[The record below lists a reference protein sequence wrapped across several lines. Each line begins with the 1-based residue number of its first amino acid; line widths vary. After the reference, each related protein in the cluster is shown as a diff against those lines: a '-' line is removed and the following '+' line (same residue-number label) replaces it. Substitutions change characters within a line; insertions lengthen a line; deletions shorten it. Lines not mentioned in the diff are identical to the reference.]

1 MTTRT
6 EGLADT
12 LKNEV
17 EKILKQQGVKE
28 CFDGN
33 KIVIVAKAEG
43 VSVKIAAP
51 ALKKPR
57 SAPKLT
63 KLESAKI
70 KEVKMTLKEHLD
82 VAYLVVLLMRVKQEL
97 KKVILSSLDA
107 NKKQM
112 IKDIV
117 LDVSRDLSTKLLEVK

>member
-17 EKILKQQGVKE
+17 EKILAQKGVKE

-33 KIVIVAKAEG
+33 RIVLVVKVDG

-51 ALKKPR
+51 ALKKPSSR
-57 SAPKLT
+57 PRLT

-70 KEVKMTLKEHLD
+70 KEVKTTLKEHLD
-82 VAYLVVLLMRVKQEL
+82 IAYLIVLLMRVKQEL
-97 KKVILSSLDA
+97 KKVVLSGLDA

-117 LDVSRDLSTKLLEVK
+117 LDVNKDLSTKLLEVK